1 MSLLQEDVL
10 FSSDLA
16 NKSKSLTRAPSTISR
31 LSRISH
37 SFQFTRGSSQ
47 WGGCTPISTSQ
58 SPSTPLPL
66 LPPISA
72 NKLIIRF
79 LTVTTRVEQ
88 LRYVWGCGLL
98 GVGSIMTHKG
108 ACHLDDLYQAKV
120 LNVARKL
127 VARQEAKSLMRLQME
142 NVC

>member
-16 NKSKSLTRAPSTISR
+16 NKSKSLSRAPSTISR
-31 LSRISH
+31 ISRISH

-47 WGGCTPISTSQ
+47 WGGRSRISTSQ
-58 SPSTPLPL
+58 SPSTPLPP

-79 LTVTTRVEQ
+79 LTVTTQVEQ
-88 LRYVWGCGLL
+88 LRYVWGCSLL

-108 ACHLDDLYQAKV
+108 ACHLDDLYQTKV
-120 LNVARKL
+120 LNVARRL
-127 VARQEAKSLMRLQME
+127 VAKQETKSLMRLQME